1 MTEPI
6 SPMRTLAPHR
16 LALALLLSTEWMLGC
31 EKKSPPPT
39 PVPLAEDGGYKP
51 LSPRNPARLQALKQ
65 EIATAF
71 ADVPYPG
78 DDAIVD
84 GHNPYDLES
93 ETLAKAFRGK
103 HWKQLTPLELRNN
116 ELVFLSPKALPF
128 YLPAYLLGSLNDY
141 GDTTYGSILEH
152 TVFSLML
159 TDGDTAEERMSRQR
173 EQKRFAALTPAQK
186 RAIRSFLEYARD
198 ELPDEFYHGEE
209 PRKALEL
216 YWGQEW

>member
-1 MTEPI
+1 MTF
-6 SPMRTLAPHR
+6 LAPHR
-16 LALALLLSTEWMLGC
+16 LALALLLTTASMLAC
-31 EKKSPPPT
+31 EKKGPPPS

-51 LSPRNPARLQALKQ
+51 LSNRNPARLQALKQ

-71 ADVPYPG
+71 AYVPYPG

-93 ETLAKAFRGK
+93 AALAKSFKGK

-116 ELVFLSPKALPF
+116 ELAFLSPRALPF
-128 YLPAYLLGSLNDY
+128 YLPAYLLGSLHDY
-141 GDTTYGSILEH
+141 GGTTYGGILEH

-159 TDGDTAEERMSRQR
+159 TDGDTAEERRSRQQDM
-173 EQKRFAALTPAQK
+173 ERFEAFTPAQK
-186 RAIRSFLEYARD
+186 RAIRSFLEYVRD

-216 YWGQEW
+216 YWGREW